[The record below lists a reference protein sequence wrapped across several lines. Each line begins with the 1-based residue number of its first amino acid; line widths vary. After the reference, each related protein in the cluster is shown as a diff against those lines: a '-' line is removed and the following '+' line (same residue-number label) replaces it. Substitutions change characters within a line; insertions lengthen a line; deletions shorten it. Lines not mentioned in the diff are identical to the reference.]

1 MKSFKPV
8 LLIVFGLLLFSCKEQ
23 PLTTLIETDAGMV
36 EGIQED
42 GFMSFKGI
50 PFAAPPVGDLRWK
63 EPQPVKPWEG
73 VLKADTFGPASP
85 QAQNLRQSEDCL
97 YLNVWTPAKFAS
109 EKLPVMF
116 WIHGGGFTAG
126 APSISTTVPGK
137 ALSTSF
143 PLTRICSIVV
153 PVLPP
158 LVTQYSTPS
167 PLLKERSNFTSTVAL
182 PRFRFSTLPR

>member
-126 APSISTTVPGK
+126 
-137 ALSTSF
+137 
-143 PLTRICSIVV
+143 
-153 PVLPP
+153 
-158 LVTQYSTPS
+158 
-167 PLLKERSNFTSTVAL
+167 LLGSYLLWREINPKRSNL
-182 PRFRFSTLPR
+182 R